1 MDGARANC
9 LDLMA
14 LREVCFEISHQQ
26 FIVVLRG
33 RPQGG
38 RAAFILDGFGD
49 GRIGLAVVVIGNF
62 GYSSSIP

>member
-1 MDGARANC
+1 
-9 LDLMA
+9 MA

-26 FIVVLRG
+26 FIINGLIVVNCVLRG

-38 RAAFILDGFGD
+38 RAAFILDDFGD
-49 GRIGLAVVVIGNF
+49 GGIGLAVVVIGNF